1 MRLGGS
7 HPVRRGLGMITG
19 AESLLR
25 TASGAGIEVCFANP
39 GTTELPLVLA
49 LDGVPEIRSVLCL
62 AEAVCTGAADGY
74 GRMAGKPALTL
85 LHLGPGF
92 ANGIAYLH
100 DARRARS
107 PIVNMI
113 GEHAT
118 WHLAAD
124 PPLNTDIESLAR
136 PVSAW
141 LRRNLSA
148 EDMAGDMA
156 DAIAAA
162 MVAPGQIAT
171 LILPHDYQVSPGS
184 DPVTPRPSTEPDQV
198 NESALRRA
206 VEVLRTSRAPA
217 LFLGGTALTTRGLR
231 AAERIAAATDCK
243 LICET
248 FPKRMERG
256 RGTPRVERLPYFP
269 EPAIALLEKHDSI
282 VIAGARDPVSFFG
295 YAGLPSFFISSEQT
309 KHTLA
314 TPFEDVPH
322 ALEALA
328 DALAARIK
336 AEPTVSPAVE
346 RPTGA
351 ITLESFAAAIASA
364 QPENAILMDEGNT
377 SSFHYFA
384 MARNAAPFSQ
394 LTQPGGAIG
403 CGLPCATGAAIAC
416 PDRPVINL
424 QADGSA
430 MYTLQSLWTQA
441 REGLNVTTVI
451 CNNGGYRV
459 LGVEMQRAGVTQMT
473 PTLRSLIDLKNPSLD
488 FVTLAAG
495 MGVPGIRVERA
506 DDLALQLSQAAAS
519 PGPFLIEALFS

>member
-1 MRLGGS
+1 
-7 HPVRRGLGMITG
+7 MISG

-25 TASGAGIEVCFANP
+25 TASRAGIEVCFANP
-39 GTTELPLVLA
+39 GTTELPLVVA
-49 LDGVPEIRSVLCL
+49 LDQVSEVRPVLCL

-85 LHLGPGF
+85 LHLGPGL

-107 PIVNMI
+107 PIVNLV

-124 PPLNTDIESLAR
+124 PPLNMDIESLAR

-141 LRRNLSA
+141 LRRNASA
-148 EDMAGDMA
+148 DEMARDMA
-156 DAIAAA
+156 DAITAA
-162 MVAPGQIAT
+162 MVSPGQIAT
-171 LILPHDYQVSPGS
+171 LILPHDYQIARGGE
-184 DPVTPRPSTEPDQV
+184 PVQPLPAPPPAQV
-198 NESALRRA
+198 GEAALRRA
-206 VEVLRTSRAPA
+206 VEVIRTSRSPA
-217 LFLGGTALTTRGLR
+217 LFLGGSALSSRGLD
-231 AAERIAAATDCK
+231 AAARIAAATGCK

-256 RGTPRVERLPYFP
+256 HGTPPVERLPYFP
-269 EPAIALLEKHDSI
+269 EPAIALLEKHDAI
-282 VIAGARDPVSFFG
+282 LLAGARDPVSFFG
-295 YAGLPSFFISSEQT
+295 YPGLPSFFISTEQI

-314 TPFEDVPH
+314 TPFEDVPQ

-328 DALAARIK
+328 DALGTK
-336 AEPTVSPAVE
+336 LHWEPLSSAPVE
-346 RPTGA
+346 RPRGA
-351 ITLESFAAAIASA
+351 ITLETFAAAIAFA

-416 PDRPVINL
+416 PDRPIINL

-459 LGVEMQRAGVTQMT
+459 LGVEMQRAGVTRLT
-473 PTLRSLIDLKNPSLD
+473 PTLRSMIGLTNPSLD
-488 FVTLAAG
+488 FVALAAG
-495 MGVPGIRVERA
+495 MGVPGVRVERA
-506 DDLALQLSQAAAS
+506 EDLALQVSTASAS
-519 PGPFLIEALFS
+519 PGPFLIEAVFS

>member
-1 MRLGGS
+1 
-7 HPVRRGLGMITG
+7 MING

-25 TASGAGIEVCFANP
+25 TASGAGIQVCFANP

-49 LDGVPEIRSVLCL
+49 LDRVAEVRPILCL

-74 GRMAGKPALTL
+74 GRMAGKPALTV
-85 LHLGPGF
+85 LHLGPGL

-107 PIVNMI
+107 PIVNLV
-113 GEHAT
+113 GEHAS
-118 WHLAAD
+118 WHIAAD
-124 PPLNTDIESLAR
+124 APLTTDIESLAR
-136 PVSAW
+136 PVSDW
-141 LRRNLSA
+141 LRRNASA
-148 EDMAGDMA
+148 EEMAGDMA

-162 MVAPGQIAT
+162 MVSPGQIAT
-171 LILPHDYQVSPGS
+171 LILPHDYQVGPTSG
-184 DPVTPRPSTEPDQV
+184 PVAARAIPAAPSAGDAEV
-198 NESALRRA
+198 SRA
-206 VEVLRTSRAPA
+206 AEILRTSHRPA
-217 LFLGGTALTTRGLR
+217 MFLGGTALSTRGLR
-231 AAERIAAATDCK
+231 AAARISRATGCK

-256 RGTPRVERLPYFP
+256 AGTPSIERLPYFP
-269 EPAIALLEKHDSI
+269 EPAIALLEKHDGI
-282 VIAGARDPVSFFG
+282 VIAGSREPVSFFG
-295 YAGLPSFFISSEQT
+295 YSGLPSYFISPEQV

-314 TPFEDVPH
+314 TPLEDVPQ

-328 DALAARIK
+328 EAVARE
-336 AEPTVSPAVE
+336 AVQTATGPSSTVE
-346 RPTGA
+346 RPTGS
-351 ITLESFAAAIASA
+351 ITLETFAAAIASA
-364 QPENAILMDEGNT
+364 QPADAILMDEGNT
-377 SSFHYFA
+377 SSFFYFA
-384 MARNAAPFSQ
+384 MAQNALPFSH

-403 CGLPCATGAAIAC
+403 CGMPCATGAAVAC

-473 PTLRSLIDLKNPSLD
+473 PTLRSLIGLTNPPLD
-488 FVTLAAG
+488 FVKLAAG
-495 MGVPGIRVERA
+495 MGVPGRRVERA
-506 DDLALQLSQAAAS
+506 EELAIELARATAE
-519 PGPFLIEALFS
+519 PGPFLIEAVFS